1 MGGKERACERE
12 WGEERDAGVEVETG
26 KGKVSRLD
34 QEPAGQME
42 GNESLDGPRRAV
54 QGAGVL
60 EGRGG
65 RRVRELGAVS
75 LEAPGS
81 RWPPAG
87 RRMGEERRLAG
98 RQMDGQARWGGWEGG
113 RGRGYP

>member
-42 GNESLDGPRRAV
+42 GNESLDRPRRAV
-54 QGAGVL
+54 QGAGVP

-65 RRVRELGAVS
+65 RGSAGARSCQSGGAWVS
-75 LEAPGS
+75 VAPRRPQDGGGTAAS
-81 RWPPAG
+81 RQA
-87 RRMGEERRLAG
+87 
-98 RQMDGQARWGGWEGG
+98 DGWASALVGWEGG